1 MYSRR
6 HFLLD
11 LFNSAAI
18 TAIAFSVPTASTAKE
33 KQDKPNIIL
42 FISDDHGWTDS
53 GAYGDAYVE
62 TPNIDRLA
70 KESMRFTHAFAASP
84 LCSPSRC
91 VIQTGLMPH
100 RNGGHKFGTPIRTDL
115 KTMPEYLKELG
126 YYTAHFGKFHH
137 SPRHRFPYDLVKK
150 SEQQAADY
158 LANFVSVTSV
168 DVLRKGW
175 RLGDD
180 VGCRVCVGRDRDG
193 SHFG

>member
-1 MYSRR
+1 MFKRCN
-6 HFLLD
+6 LLTPA
-11 LFNSAAI
+11 FMAAVAMCFAAGFV
-18 TAIAFSVPTASTAKE
+18 TAEGTKA
-33 KQDKPNIIL
+33 KPNIIL
-42 FISDDHGWTDS
+42 FISDDHGWLDS
-53 GAYGDAYVE
+53 GAYGDSYVK
-62 TPNIDRLA
+62 TPNIDRMA
-70 KESMRFTHAFAASP
+70 EEGMRFTHAFAASP

-158 LANFVSVTSV
+158 LANFDGAKPLFLVVCTHPPHTPWIKNTMY
-168 DVLRKGW
+168 DPARNATAAELR
-175 RLGDD
+175 
-180 VGCRVCVGRDRDG
+180 
-193 SHFG
+193 